1 MSNDSLDKLFEQF
14 KNDFDLEEPQENH
27 HDRFLNKL
35 NNYQKSFKRKPK
47 SISWKPILSIAAS
60 ILLLLTITIGYQNS
74 DDSRDLASVSP
85 EMAET
90 QDFFTSTIEVEL
102 KKITDESSP
111 ETQSL
116 INDALK
122 QMKILEN
129 DYESLKKDLTE
140 SNDDNRVIYAMI
152 SNFQKR
158 IDLLKNTLEQI
169 NTVKQLKNISNENE
183 STI

>member
-1 MSNDSLDKLFEQF
+1 MSKDNLETLFEQF
-14 KNDFDLEEPQENH
+14 KNDFDLEEPKQNH
-27 HDRFLNKL
+27 QNRFLDKLKNQEKRIQNKA
-35 NNYQKSFKRKPK
+35 KSNF
-47 SISWKPILSIAAS
+47 WKPLLGIAAS
-60 ILLLLTITIGYQNS
+60 LLLLFAVVIGTQNS
-74 DDSRDLASVSP
+74 NNVRDLASVSP

-90 QDFFTSTIEVEL
+90 QDFFTSTIELEL

-111 ETQSL
+111 ETQTL
-116 INDALK
+116 INDTLK
-122 QMKILEN
+122 QMEILET
-129 DYESLKKDLTE
+129 DYESLKKDLSE
-140 SNDDNRVIYAMI
+140 SDDDNRVIYAMI

>member
-1 MSNDSLDKLFEQF
+1 
-14 KNDFDLEEPQENH
+14 
-27 HDRFLNKL
+27 
-35 NNYQKSFKRKPK
+35 
-47 SISWKPILSIAAS
+47 
-60 ILLLLTITIGYQNS
+60 
-74 DDSRDLASVSP
+74 
-85 EMAET
+85 
-90 QDFFTSTIEVEL
+90 L